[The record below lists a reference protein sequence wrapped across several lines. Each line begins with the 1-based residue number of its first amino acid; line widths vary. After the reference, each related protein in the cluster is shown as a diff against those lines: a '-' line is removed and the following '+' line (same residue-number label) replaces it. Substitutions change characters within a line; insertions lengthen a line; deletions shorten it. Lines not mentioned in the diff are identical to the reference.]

1 MRLPL
6 TLIPLLFVP
15 VAWMPASAPA
25 RPQRRVAEARTV
37 ERTQAEDPCAGREI
51 AGRCLPE
58 PRCAEGELDL
68 DGLCIPTGAAMD
80 EDRGASMETNA
91 HVDRSGRRVV
101 YEHLPRRPELPADYD
116 RYVYPVEP
124 YGGHTVTSGYDL
136 DRRDE
141 SQRRGATL
149 RAVGHGGV
157 DLPQERGAPVKA
169 VSLRGE
175 VGEPEVLFAGE
186 LFGNSVVLR
195 HVVREGASLQTY
207 LALHGHLDAIA
218 PDIVRGMTVRPGTTL
233 GFVGDSGALGVVH
246 LHYEIRLM
254 RQGVDPMRVDP
265 PQHLVDQENS
275 VPCDPRNV
283 LPYR

>member
-1 MRLPL
+1 MRLRA
-6 TLIPLLFVP
+6 TMIPLMLVP
-15 VAWMPASAPA
+15 VAWVTPRERERVVHASA
-25 RPQRRVAEARTV
+25 VALPSPRA
-37 ERTQAEDPCAGREI
+37 QGCAGVEYE
-51 AGRCLPE
+51 GRCLAAS
-58 PRCAEGELDL
+58 RCGDGELDL
-68 DGLCIPTGAAMD
+68 DGVCIPTGAAMD
-80 EDRGASMETNA
+80 EDRGATMETNA

-124 YGGHTVTSGYDL
+124 YGGHSVTSGYDL
-136 DRRDE
+136 DRQDE

-157 DLPQERGAPVKA
+157 DLPQERGAPVKV

-175 VGEPEVLFAGE
+175 VGEPEVVFVGE

-195 HVVREGASLQTY
+195 HVVREGATLQTY
-207 LALHGHLDAIA
+207 LALHGHLESAA
-218 PDIVRGMTVRPGTTL
+218 PDIAAGMSVRPGTVL
-233 GFVGDSGALGVVH
+233 GFVGDSGAIGIVH
-246 LHYEIRLM
+246 LHYEVRLV
-254 RQGVDPMRVDP
+254 RQGIDPMRVSG
-265 PQHLVDQENS
+265 PQRLVEQEVS